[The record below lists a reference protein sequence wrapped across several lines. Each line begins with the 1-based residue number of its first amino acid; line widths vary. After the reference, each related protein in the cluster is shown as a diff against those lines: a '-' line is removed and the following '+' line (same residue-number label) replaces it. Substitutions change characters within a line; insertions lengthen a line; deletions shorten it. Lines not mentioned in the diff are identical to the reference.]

1 MEANGESHI
10 AVAEIVC
17 TACSCLCDDIR
28 VELEGNGIA
37 GIENACLKGAA
48 FLRAIADPRRRSPC
62 LVAGREVAFE
72 QSLEEAG
79 RLLRAANNPLIFGLD
94 NSTLEAQAVGI
105 ELARSLGAVLDDTSS
120 VCQGTLVEHILSGAI
135 PSCTLAEAKDYSD
148 LMIYWGS
155 NAHHSHPRH
164 LSRYTYY
171 SRDRYREAG
180 WMPQVT
186 MACVEVRDTETSS
199 LCYPCIRL
207 EPGGDRGF
215 IEGLLATLR
224 GRGEVGK
231 ELAQQLKTASFCV
244 IFAGLGLTYA
254 LDNDFSPLIELVS
267 QIGRSA
273 RVAVIPMVGHFNM
286 RGLNQSLFQATGCVN
301 RVSFA
306 NGVGHGEQ
314 FSLLGQV
321 RDRAADCLLVVGSD
335 PLSNLP
341 QEVMANLAGVP
352 IICLDPFPTATTRA
366 AAVVLGTAASGIEVG
381 GHAIR
386 MDGVEV
392 ELRPARAAGF
402 PSDEEVLNR
411 LLAGA

>member
-1 MEANGESHI
+1 VGPP
-10 AVAEIVC
+10 
-17 TACSCLCDDIR
+17 TP
-28 VELEGNGIA
+28 VETMRATPAIQALDLSKRYGPVQALEGLDLTVEQGEIFGFLGPNGA
-37 GIENACLKGAA
+37 GKTTTIRLLLDLIRPSRG
-48 FLRAIADPRRRSPC
+48 RAEVLGLDCRRHSLTIRRRVGYLPGD
-62 LVAGREVAFE
+62 VALYR
-72 QSLEEAG
+72 
-79 RLLRAANNPLIFGLD
+79 PLTG
-94 NSTLEAQAVGI
+94 
-105 ELARSLGAVLDDTSS
+105 
-120 VCQGTLVEHILSGAI
+120 
-135 PSCTLAEAKDYSD
+135 
-148 LMIYWGS
+148 
-155 NAHHSHPRH
+155 
-164 LSRYTYY
+164 
-171 SRDRYREAG
+171 
-180 WMPQVT
+180 
-186 MACVEVRDTETSS
+186 
-199 LCYPCIRL
+199 
-207 EPGGDRGF
+207 
-215 IEGLLATLR
+215 EGLLATLR